1 MFSGRDVPRYLIPI
15 MLLLTV
21 SAVTASVSLVAYK
34 EIILNPTHLP
44 DADKIVSILGAGHS
58 PGLAWPAG
66 WVTPAFSAVGVFKT
80 VKLNV
85 GDGTGR
91 YETVLAC
98 IANAGFFRVI
108 SAKPERGR
116 LFNEED
122 STEGALPVA
131 IASGAFW
138 SGHFGGPKKLSD
150 ARFFAAGQWVR
161 IIGILPAGI
170 DFPAHA
176 AIYLPYP
183 DQGLPFGWSLNE
195 RRSADDVSA
204 GRDVVIAR
212 LRPGVT
218 VAQADVM
225 EKALLE
231 RMRKANTDPHR
242 GFGVIGVRKLS
253 DTITIFV
260 KGQITTITAA
270 GCFVALAALFSLIF
284 LSFARAAELRKD
296 IAIRVALGA
305 GMARLAKRELIWW
318 LRLGTLSAA
327 AVVALTMLVL
337 RIVRQ
342 LEGLAIPRL
351 SDLHLDSSQTAWIV
365 ASTMTVAFSLSL
377 PYLIACRGVEP
388 VTPVLNRGEVLSH
401 VTMRSS
407 VGKIVSIGQLSLAL
421 ALTALTLRVCVSYW
435 RLTTTPPGI
444 NPSGVFVS
452 DTIPSSS
459 LNLGNPV
466 AFTPGHGSAQDSHA
480 ESTRENQSSGITKSQ
495 KTSTDHNNAG
505 SSHDGESPTPVL
517 RRLFEGGL
525 HSETDKDRTI
535 TAYAENQEILEAAS
549 DVMRQPDV
557 SNMALIGP
565 IPYEPTAGSG
575 QFIQINGKPSERAL
589 PLFSVHGNVPAVL
602 GMRVLTG
609 RWFNTDEEKN
619 GTNVV
624 IVGDALSKQFFDGHA
639 IGRRIVVEGTGDSVP
654 RTIIGVVDD
663 VVPNYGQGIGPAVYI
678 PANPSTE
685 GTFLTSLI
693 VKMAPGVTRT
703 PFPVRNLPGNLLQ
716 FQPWTSMTKM
726 MSDAGATDRASAM
739 VAGWFACLVL
749 LLAAAGTYAVF
760 WMITIQRQ
768 REMAIRICFGAF
780 PSRVAVGMALNAA
793 ILAACAGVG
802 GFLIEYALE
811 HVLSSRIYQFPV
823 FSGTTFLISFSVIA
837 FATLLSVARPAMS
850 ILRISPAE
858 LLRDN

>member
-1 MFSGRDVPRYLIPI
+1 MLSRRNLPRYLLPI
-15 MLLLTV
+15 LLLLTA

-44 DADKIVSILGAGHS
+44 DADEVVSILGATHS

-66 WVTPAFSAVGVFKT
+66 WGTPALSAIGVFKT

-91 YETVLAC
+91 YETALAC
-98 IANAGFFRVI
+98 IANAGFFRAI
-108 SAKPERGR
+108 SARPTHGR

-122 STEGALPVA
+122 SANGALPVA

-138 SGHFGGPKKLSD
+138 SSHFEGTKKLSD
-150 ARFFAAGQWVR
+150 ARFFAAGKWVR
-161 IIGILPAGI
+161 IIGILPAGT

-218 VAQADVM
+218 VAQADAM

-231 RMRKANTDPHR
+231 RMRKADTDPHR
-242 GFGVIGVRKLS
+242 GFGVIGVRKLN

-260 KGQITTITAA
+260 KGQITTITVA

-284 LSFARAAELRKD
+284 LSFARSAELRKD

-318 LRLGTLSAA
+318 LRLGALSSA
-327 AVVALTMLVL
+327 AVVGITMLVF
-337 RIVRQ
+337 RNVRQ
-342 LEGLAIPRL
+342 LTGLAIPQL
-351 SDLHLDSSQTAWIV
+351 GDLHLNSAQAVWIV
-365 ASTMTVAFSLSL
+365 IATMAVALVLSL
-377 PYLIACRGVEP
+377 PYLIACMKVEP
-388 VTPVLNRGEVLSH
+388 VTPVLNRGELQSRLTVK
-401 VTMRSS
+401 SS
-407 VGKIVSIGQLSLAL
+407 IGRVVSVGQLSLAL
-421 ALTALTLRVCVSYW
+421 ALTALALCVSVNYW
-435 RLTTTPPGI
+435 RLATTSPGI
-444 NPSGVFVS
+444 DPSGVFVS
-452 DTIPSSS
+452 DSILSSS

-466 AFTPGHGSAQDSHA
+466 AFT
-480 ESTRENQSSGITKSQ
+480 ESTRDSHTEGTPKNQPSGMAKSQ
-495 KTSTDHNNAG
+495 KPSTTEG
-505 SSHDGESPTPVL
+505 SGANSHDGESPTSPQ
-517 RRLFEGGL
+517 RGLFDVPIN
-525 HSETDKDRTI
+525 SETDKDRTI
-535 TAYAENQEILEAAS
+535 TAYAENQEILEAAN
-549 DVMRQPDV
+549 DVMRQPGV
-557 SNMALIGP
+557 SNVALIGP

-575 QFIQINGKPSERAL
+575 QFIQIDGKPSEQAL
-589 PLFSVHGNVPAVL
+589 PLFSVRGNVPAVL

-609 RWFNTDEEKN
+609 RWFNADEQKN

-624 IVGDALSKQFFDGHA
+624 IVGDALSKQYFDGHA
-639 IGRRIVVEGTGDSVP
+639 IGRRIIIEGTGDSVP

-663 VVPNYGQGIGPAVYI
+663 VVPNYGQGIGPAMYV
-678 PANPSTE
+678 PANPSTK
-685 GTFLTSLI
+685 GIFLTSLI
-693 VKMAPGVTRT
+693 VKMALGVTRT

-716 FQPWTSMTKM
+716 FQPWTSMTRM

-739 VAGWFACLVL
+739 VAGWFACIVL
-749 LLAAAGTYAVF
+749 LLAAAGAYAVF

-780 PSRVAVGMALNAA
+780 PSRVATQMVLNAA
-793 ILAACAGVG
+793 LLAACAGVG
-802 GFLIEYALE
+802 GILIEFALE
-811 HVLSSRIYQFPV
+811 RELSSKIYQFPV
-823 FSGTTFLISFSVIA
+823 FSWTTFLISFSVIA
-837 FATLLSVARPAMS
+837 VATLLSVARPAMS